1 MKNNSYFTSKALF
14 VLKIFVLTFW
24 ACRKNDLIR
33 KIRLISTFT
42 TSQPGYQRITI
53 NILLDISGIKGYQ
66 TMKFGQLIEHNKRNI
81 FHQKPCRKRGGK
93 TSSRPLFVFLKSF
106 ILGKSNWSA
115 A

>member
-1 MKNNSYFTSKALF
+1 MKNTSYFTSKALF

-33 KIRLISTFT
+33 KISLISTFT

-53 NILLDISGIKGYQ
+53 NILLDISGIKDYQ

-81 FHQKPCRKRGGK
+81 FHEKPCRKRGRK
-93 TSSRPLFVFLKSF
+93 TSSRLLFVFLKSF
-106 ILGKSNWSA
+106 ILGKSKWSA